1 LGNQDVEKLKFP
13 QKSQISGADIDA
25 LARRHLWD
33 AGLDYAHGTG
43 HGVGH
48 CLNVH
53 EGPQGISK
61 VREYPLHEG
70 MATSNEPG
78 YYKEGAFGIRI
89 ENILIVQKDAI
100 QGFYSFLNV
109 TVVPYERK
117 LINLD
122 MLTDAEIDFIDAYHQ
137 RVYNTLAPLIQE

>member
-1 LGNQDVEKLKFP
+1 M
-13 QKSQISGADIDA
+13 
-25 LARRHLWD
+25 
-33 AGLDYAHGTG
+33 
-43 HGVGH
+43 
-48 CLNVH
+48 
-53 EGPQGISK
+53 
-61 VREYPLHEG
+61 REYPLHEG
-70 MATSNEPG
+70 MATSNGKLFSNNITVDYYQLYHPIEPG

-137 RVYNTLAPLIQE
+137 RVRNASFVWNLRCLKIYMHKCLHEPLYKPKY

>member
-1 LGNQDVEKLKFP
+1 
-13 QKSQISGADIDA
+13 
-25 LARRHLWD
+25 
-33 AGLDYAHGTG
+33 
-43 HGVGH
+43 
-48 CLNVH
+48 
-53 EGPQGISK
+53 
-61 VREYPLHEG
+61 